1 MLGALPVQERRGKI
15 RKGPGRGDH
24 GPGLQPVLGGRT
36 GQSGRAENARPL
48 LANELVDL
56 ANGQVYLMDGLLL
69 GSVSAL
75 MVKRRGY
82 FQMED

>member
-1 MLGALPVQERRGKI
+1 MLG
-15 RKGPGRGDH
+15 
-24 GPGLQPVLGGRT
+24 
-36 GQSGRAENARPL
+36 PL

-75 MVKRRGY
+75 RVKRRGH
-82 FQMED
+82 FRMED